1 MTGYHDVKPSSLSS
15 FERSDFCKEN
25 FKEKEEFTKILS
37 QVEIS
42 SKASEGESLLEVE
55 EETINEDE
63 DEDEDED
70 EGGRP
75 AIEGIV
81 GRDCLN
87 FLLRNPHRNQ
97 HVEIKKNAFIIEL
110 ESIRS
115 SWSRDYSWH
124 NGFYP
129 LSLLK
134 AKLDT
139 EKICSSKPFESKLI
153 GYSESECF
161 ILWKNNHLNLDS
173 TNRVENTT
181 DVLRQISY
189 DTKKYY
195 QVENYILSELV
206 LDGCLKSGLKL
217 DGEYFKDGSN
227 LVKYRVFFK
236 RKYYCFTFDSGRLI
250 DYLEES
256 HDSS

>member
-1 MTGYHDVKPSSLSS
+1 MTGYHDLKPSSLSS
-15 FERSDFCKEN
+15 FERSDICKES

-42 SKASEGESLLEVE
+42 SIASEGESLLEVE
-55 EETINEDE
+55 EETIN
-63 DEDEDED
+63 EDEDED

-97 HVEIKKNAFIIEL
+97 HLEIKKNAFIVEL

-134 AKLDT
+134 VKLDR
-139 EKICSSKPFESKLI
+139 EKICSSKPFDSKLI
-153 GYSESECF
+153 GYSESECV

-181 DVLRQISY
+181 DVLRQISHG
-189 DTKKYY
+189 TKKYY

>member
-42 SKASEGESLLEVE
+42 SIASEGESLLEVE
-55 EETINEDE
+55 EETIN
-63 DEDEDED
+63 EDED

-97 HVEIKKNAFIIEL
+97 HLEIKKNAFIVEL

-153 GYSESECF
+153 GYSESEGF

-173 TNRVENTT
+173 TNRVENIT
-181 DVLRQISY
+181 DVLRHISY
-189 DTKKYY
+189 GTKKYY

-206 LDGCLKSGLKL
+206 LDSCLKSGLKL

>member
-1 MTGYHDVKPSSLSS
+1 MTGYHDLKPSSLSS
-15 FERSDFCKEN
+15 FERSDICKES
-25 FKEKEEFTKILS
+25 FKEKEGFTKILS

-42 SKASEGESLLEVE
+42 SIASEGESLLEVE
-55 EETINEDE
+55 EETIN
-63 DEDEDED
+63 EDEDED

-97 HVEIKKNAFIIEL
+97 HLEIKKNAFIVEL

-134 AKLDT
+134 AKLDR
-139 EKICSSKPFESKLI
+139 EKICSSKPFDSKLI
-153 GYSESECF
+153 GYSESECV

-181 DVLRQISY
+181 DVLRQISHG
-189 DTKKYY
+189 TKKYY

>member
-1 MTGYHDVKPSSLSS
+1 MTGYHDLKASSLSS
-15 FERSDFCKEN
+15 FERSDICKES

-42 SKASEGESLLEVE
+42 SIASEGESLLEVE
-55 EETINEDE
+55 EETIN
-63 DEDEDED
+63 EDEDED

-97 HVEIKKNAFIIEL
+97 HLEIKKNAFIVEL

-134 AKLDT
+134 AKLDR
-139 EKICSSKPFESKLI
+139 EKICSSKPFDSKLI
-153 GYSESECF
+153 GYSESECV

-181 DVLRQISY
+181 DVLRQISHG
-189 DTKKYY
+189 TKKYY

-217 DGEYFKDGSN
+217 DGEYFKDG
-227 LVKYRVFFK
+227 
-236 RKYYCFTFDSGRLI
+236 T
-250 DYLEES
+250 
-256 HDSS
+256 

>member
-1 MTGYHDVKPSSLSS
+1 MTGYHDLKPSSLSS
-15 FERSDFCKEN
+15 FERSDICKES
-25 FKEKEEFTKILS
+25 FKEKEGFTKILS

-42 SKASEGESLLEVE
+42 SIASEGESLLEVE
-55 EETINEDE
+55 EETIN
-63 DEDEDED
+63 EDEDED

-97 HVEIKKNAFIIEL
+97 HLEIKKNALIVEL

-134 AKLDT
+134 AKLDR
-139 EKICSSKPFESKLI
+139 EKICSSKPFDSKLI
-153 GYSESECF
+153 GYSESECV

-181 DVLRQISY
+181 DVLRQISHG
-189 DTKKYY
+189 TKKYY

>member
-1 MTGYHDVKPSSLSS
+1 MTGYHDLKPSSLSS
-15 FERSDFCKEN
+15 FERSDICKES
-25 FKEKEEFTKILS
+25 FKEKEEFTKILF

-42 SKASEGESLLEVE
+42 SIASEGESLLEVE

-97 HVEIKKNAFIIEL
+97 HLEIKKNAFIVEL

-134 AKLDT
+134 AKLDR
-139 EKICSSKPFESKLI
+139 EKICSSKPFDSKLI
-153 GYSESECF
+153 GYSESECV

-181 DVLRQISY
+181 DVLRQISHG
-189 DTKKYY
+189 TKKYY

-217 DGEYFKDGSN
+217 DGE
-227 LVKYRVFFK
+227 
-236 RKYYCFTFDSGRLI
+236 
-250 DYLEES
+250 
-256 HDSS
+256 

>member
-63 DEDEDED
+63 DEDEDE
-70 EGGRP
+70 GGRP

-97 HVEIKKNAFIIEL
+97 HLEIKKNAFIVEL

-129 LSLLK
+129 LSLFK
-134 AKLDT
+134 AKLDA
-139 EKICSSKPFESKLI
+139 EKICSSKPFECNLI
-153 GYSESECF
+153 GYSESSCF
-161 ILWKNNHLNLDS
+161 ILWKSNHFNLDS

-181 DVLRQISY
+181 DVLRQISHG
-189 DTKKYY
+189 TKKYY
-195 QVENYILSELV
+195 QIENYILSELV
-206 LDGCLKSGLKL
+206 LDSCLKSGLKL
-217 DGEYFKDGSN
+217 DGEYFKD
-227 LVKYRVFFK
+227 
-236 RKYYCFTFDSGRLI
+236 
-250 DYLEES
+250 
-256 HDSS
+256 

>member
-63 DEDEDED
+63 DEDEDE
-70 EGGRP
+70 GGRP

-97 HVEIKKNAFIIEL
+97 HVEIKKNAFIVEL
-110 ESIRS
+110 ESIRL

-161 ILWKNNHLNLDS
+161 ILWKNNHLNLDG

-189 DTKKYY
+189 GTKKYY
-195 QVENYILSELV
+195 QV
-206 LDGCLKSGLKL
+206 
-217 DGEYFKDGSN
+217 
-227 LVKYRVFFK
+227 
-236 RKYYCFTFDSGRLI
+236 
-250 DYLEES
+250 
-256 HDSS
+256 

>member
-1 MTGYHDVKPSSLSS
+1 MTGYHDLKPSSLSS
-15 FERSDFCKEN
+15 FERSDICKES
-25 FKEKEEFTKILS
+25 FKEKEEFTKILF

-42 SKASEGESLLEVE
+42 SIASEGESLLEVE

-97 HVEIKKNAFIIEL
+97 HLEIKKNAFIVEL

-115 SWSRDYSWH
+115 SWSRDYSWQ

-134 AKLDT
+134 AKLDR
-139 EKICSSKPFESKLI
+139 EKICSSKPFDSKLI
-153 GYSESECF
+153 GYSESECV

-181 DVLRQISY
+181 DVLRQISHG
-189 DTKKYY
+189 TKKYY

-236 RKYYCFTFDSGRLI
+236 
-250 DYLEES
+250 
-256 HDSS
+256 

>member
-1 MTGYHDVKPSSLSS
+1 MTGYHDLKPSSLSS
-15 FERSDFCKEN
+15 FEHSELCKEN

-63 DEDEDED
+63 DEDE
-70 EGGRP
+70 GGRP

-87 FLLRNPHRNQ
+87 FLLRNLHRNQ
-97 HVEIKKNAFIIEL
+97 HLEIKKNAFIVEL

-139 EKICSSKPFESKLI
+139 EKICSSKPFESKLM

-189 DTKKYY
+189 GTKKYY

-236 RKYYCFTFDSGRLI
+236 RKYYCFIFDSGRII

>member
-63 DEDEDED
+63 DEDEDE
-70 EGGRP
+70 GGRP

-97 HVEIKKNAFIIEL
+97 HLEIKKNAFIVEL

-134 AKLDT
+134 AKLDA
-139 EKICSSKPFESKLI
+139 EKICSSKPFECNLI
-153 GYSESECF
+153 GYSESSCF
-161 ILWKNNHLNLDS
+161 ILWKSNHLNLDS

-181 DVLRQISY
+181 DVLRQISHG
-189 DTKKYY
+189 TKKYY

-206 LDGCLKSGLKL
+206 LDSCLKSGLKL
-217 DGEYFKDGSN
+217 DGEYF
-227 LVKYRVFFK
+227 
-236 RKYYCFTFDSGRLI
+236 
-250 DYLEES
+250 
-256 HDSS
+256 

>member
-55 EETINEDE
+55 EESIN
-63 DEDEDED
+63 EDEDED

-97 HVEIKKNAFIIEL
+97 HLEIKKNAFIVEL

-134 AKLDT
+134 AKLDA
-139 EKICSSKPFESKLI
+139 EKICSSKPFECNLI
-153 GYSESECF
+153 GYSESSCF
-161 ILWKNNHLNLDS
+161 ILWKSNHLNLDS

-181 DVLRQISY
+181 DVLRQISHG
-189 DTKKYY
+189 TKKYY

-206 LDGCLKSGLKL
+206 LDSCLKSGLKL
-217 DGEYFKDGSN
+217 DGEYFKDGST

-236 RKYYCFTFDSGRLI
+236 RKYYCFTFDSGRLV

>member
-1 MTGYHDVKPSSLSS
+1 MTGYHDLKPSSLSS
-15 FERSDFCKEN
+15 FERRDICKES

-42 SKASEGESLLEVE
+42 SIASEGESLLEVE
-55 EETINEDE
+55 EETIN
-63 DEDEDED
+63 EDEDED

-97 HVEIKKNAFIIEL
+97 HLEIKKNAFIVEL

-134 AKLDT
+134 AKLDR

-153 GYSESECF
+153 GHSESECV

-181 DVLRQISY
+181 YVLGQISY
-189 DTKKYY
+189 GTKKYY

-206 LDGCLKSGLKL
+206 LDSCLKSGLKL

>member
-1 MTGYHDVKPSSLSS
+1 MTGYHDLKPSSLSS
-15 FERSDFCKEN
+15 FERSDICKES

-42 SKASEGESLLEVE
+42 SIASEGESLLEVE
-55 EETINEDE
+55 EETINE

-97 HVEIKKNAFIIEL
+97 HLEIKKNAFIVEL

-134 AKLDT
+134 VKLDR
-139 EKICSSKPFESKLI
+139 EKICSSKPFDSKLI
-153 GYSESECF
+153 GYSESECV

-181 DVLRQISY
+181 DVLRQISHG
-189 DTKKYY
+189 TKKYY

-227 LVKYRVFFK
+227 LVKYR
-236 RKYYCFTFDSGRLI
+236 
-250 DYLEES
+250 
-256 HDSS
+256 

>member
-1 MTGYHDVKPSSLSS
+1 MTGYHDLKPFSLSS
-15 FERSDFCKEN
+15 FERSDICKES

-42 SKASEGESLLEVE
+42 SIASEGESLLEVE

-63 DEDEDED
+63 DEDE
-70 EGGRP
+70 GGRS

-97 HVEIKKNAFIIEL
+97 HLEIKKNAFIVEL

-153 GYSESECF
+153 GYSDSECF
-161 ILWKNNHLNLDS
+161 ILWKNNHLNLDG

-181 DVLRQISY
+181 DVLRQISHG
-189 DTKKYY
+189 TK
-195 QVENYILSELV
+195 
-206 LDGCLKSGLKL
+206 
-217 DGEYFKDGSN
+217 
-227 LVKYRVFFK
+227 
-236 RKYYCFTFDSGRLI
+236 
-250 DYLEES
+250 
-256 HDSS
+256 

>member
-1 MTGYHDVKPSSLSS
+1 MTGYHDLKPSSLSS
-15 FERSDFCKEN
+15 FERSDICKES

-42 SKASEGESLLEVE
+42 SIASEGESLLEVE
-55 EETINEDE
+55 EETINE

-97 HVEIKKNAFIIEL
+97 HLEIKKNAFIVEL

-134 AKLDT
+134 VKLDR
-139 EKICSSKPFESKLI
+139 EKICSSKPFDSKLI
-153 GYSESECF
+153 GYSESECV

-181 DVLRQISY
+181 DVLRQISHG
-189 DTKKYY
+189 TKKYY

-217 DGEYFKDGSN
+217 DG
-227 LVKYRVFFK
+227 
-236 RKYYCFTFDSGRLI
+236 
-250 DYLEES
+250 
-256 HDSS
+256 

>member
-37 QVEIS
+37 QVEIL

-55 EETINEDE
+55 EETIN
-63 DEDEDED
+63 EDED

-227 LVKYRVFFK
+227 HVKYRVFFK

>member
-1 MTGYHDVKPSSLSS
+1 MTGYHDLKPFSLSS
-15 FERSDFCKEN
+15 FERSDICKES

-63 DEDEDED
+63 DEDE
-70 EGGRP
+70 GGRP

-97 HVEIKKNAFIIEL
+97 HLEIKKNAFIVEL

-129 LSLLK
+129 LSLFK
-134 AKLDT
+134 AKLDA
-139 EKICSSKPFESKLI
+139 EKICSSKPFECNLI
-153 GYSESECF
+153 GYSESLCF
-161 ILWKNNHLNLDS
+161 ILWKSNHFNLDS

-181 DVLRQISY
+181 DVLRQISHG
-189 DTKKYY
+189 TKKYY

>member
-1 MTGYHDVKPSSLSS
+1 MTGYHDLKPFSLSS
-15 FERSDFCKEN
+15 FERSDICKES

-42 SKASEGESLLEVE
+42 SIASEGESLLEVE
-55 EETINEDE
+55 EETIN
-63 DEDEDED
+63 EDEDED

-97 HVEIKKNAFIIEL
+97 HLEIKKNAFIVEL

-115 SWSRDYSWH
+115 SWSRDYSWY

-153 GYSESECF
+153 GYSDSECF

-181 DVLRQISY
+181 DVLRQISHG
-189 DTKKYY
+189 TKKYY

-217 DGEYFKDGSN
+217 DGEYFKDGFN
-227 LVKYRVFFK
+227 FVKYRVFFK
-236 RKYYCFTFDSGRLI
+236 RKYYCFTFDSGRLV

>member
-15 FERSDFCKEN
+15 VERSDFCKEN

-37 QVEIS
+37 QVEIL

-55 EETINEDE
+55 EETIN
-63 DEDEDED
+63 EDEDED

-139 EKICSSKPFESKLI
+139 EKICSSKPFESKLM
-153 GYSESECF
+153 GYSESSCF
-161 ILWKNNHLNLDS
+161 ILWKNNHLNLDG

-181 DVLRQISY
+181 DVLRQISHG
-189 DTKKYY
+189 TKKYY

-236 RKYYCFTFDSGRLI
+236 RKYYFFTFDSGRLI

>member
-1 MTGYHDVKPSSLSS
+1 MTGYHDLKPFSLSS
-15 FERSDFCKEN
+15 FERSDICKES

-42 SKASEGESLLEVE
+42 SIASEGESLLEVE

-63 DEDEDED
+63 DEDE
-70 EGGRP
+70 GGRS

-97 HVEIKKNAFIIEL
+97 HLEIKKNAFIVEL

-153 GYSESECF
+153 GYSDSECF
-161 ILWKNNHLNLDS
+161 ILWKNNHLNLDG

-181 DVLRQISY
+181 DVLRQISHG
-189 DTKKYY
+189 TKKYY

-217 DGEYFKDGSN
+217 DGEYFKDGFN
-227 LVKYRVFFK
+227 FVKYRVFFK
-236 RKYYCFTFDSGRLI
+236 RKYYCFTFDSGRLV

>member
-1 MTGYHDVKPSSLSS
+1 MTGYHDLKPSSLSS

-55 EETINEDE
+55 EETINEDG
-63 DEDEDED
+63 DEDED

-97 HVEIKKNAFIIEL
+97 HLEIKKNAFIVEL
-110 ESIRS
+110 ESIRV

-124 NGFYP
+124 NGLYP

-153 GYSESECF
+153 GYSESECL

-173 TNRVENTT
+173 TNRVENIT
-181 DVLRQISY
+181 DILRQSSY
-189 DTKKYY
+189 STKKYY

-206 LDGCLKSGLKL
+206 LDSCLKSGLKL

-236 RKYYCFTFDSGRLI
+236 RKYYCFIFDSGRLI

>member
-1 MTGYHDVKPSSLSS
+1 MTGYHDLKPSSLSS
-15 FERSDFCKEN
+15 FERSDICKES
-25 FKEKEEFTKILS
+25 FKEKEEFTKILF

-55 EETINEDE
+55 EETIN
-63 DEDEDED
+63 EDED

-97 HVEIKKNAFIIEL
+97 HLEIKKNAFIVEL

-129 LSLLK
+129 LSLFK
-134 AKLDT
+134 AKLDA
-139 EKICSSKPFESKLI
+139 EKICSSKPFECNLI
-153 GYSESECF
+153 GYSESLCF
-161 ILWKNNHLNLDS
+161 ILWKSNHFNLDS

-181 DVLRQISY
+181 DVLRQISHG
-189 DTKKYY
+189 TKKYY

>member
-63 DEDEDED
+63 DEDE
-70 EGGRP
+70 GGRP

-97 HVEIKKNAFIIEL
+97 HLEIKKNAFIVEL

-134 AKLDT
+134 AKLDA
-139 EKICSSKPFESKLI
+139 EKICSSKPFECNLI
-153 GYSESECF
+153 GYSESSCF
-161 ILWKNNHLNLDS
+161 ILWKSNHLNLDS

-181 DVLRQISY
+181 DVLRQISHG
-189 DTKKYY
+189 TKKYY
-195 QVENYILSELV
+195 QVENYILSEL
-206 LDGCLKSGLKL
+206 
-217 DGEYFKDGSN
+217 
-227 LVKYRVFFK
+227 
-236 RKYYCFTFDSGRLI
+236 
-250 DYLEES
+250 
-256 HDSS
+256 

>member
-63 DEDEDED
+63 DEDE
-70 EGGRP
+70 GGRP

-97 HVEIKKNAFIIEL
+97 HLEIKKNAFIVEL

-153 GYSESECF
+153 GYSESEGF

-173 TNRVENTT
+173 TNRVENIT
-181 DVLRQISY
+181 DVLKHIY
-189 DTKKYY
+189 YGTKKYY

-206 LDGCLKSGLKL
+206 LDSCLKSGLKL

>member
-63 DEDEDED
+63 DEDE
-70 EGGRP
+70 GGRP

-97 HVEIKKNAFIIEL
+97 HLEIKKNAFIVEL

-129 LSLLK
+129 LSLFK
-134 AKLDT
+134 AKLDA
-139 EKICSSKPFESKLI
+139 EKICSSKPFECNLI
-153 GYSESECF
+153 GYSESSCF
-161 ILWKNNHLNLDS
+161 ILWKSNHFNLDS

-181 DVLRQISY
+181 DVLRQISHG
-189 DTKKYY
+189 TKKYY
-195 QVENYILSELV
+195 QIENYILSELV
-206 LDGCLKSGLKL
+206 LDSCLKSGLKL

>member
-42 SKASEGESLLEVE
+42 SIASEGESLLEVE

-63 DEDEDED
+63 DEDEDER
-70 EGGRP
+70 GRP

-97 HVEIKKNAFIIEL
+97 YLEIKKNAFIVEL

-134 AKLDT
+134 VKLDA
-139 EKICSSKPFESKLI
+139 EKICGSKPFECNLI
-153 GYSESECF
+153 GYSESSCF
-161 ILWKNNHLNLDS
+161 ILWKSNHLNLDS

-181 DVLRQISY
+181 DVLRQISHG
-189 DTKKYY
+189 TKKYY

-206 LDGCLKSGLKL
+206 LDSCLKSGLKL
-217 DGEYFKDGSN
+217 DGEYFKDDSN

-236 RKYYCFTFDSGRLI
+236 RKYYCFTFDSGRLV

>member
-1 MTGYHDVKPSSLSS
+1 MTGYHDLKPSSLSS
-15 FERSDFCKEN
+15 FERSDICKES

-42 SKASEGESLLEVE
+42 SIASEGESLLEVE
-55 EETINEDE
+55 EETINE

-97 HVEIKKNAFIIEL
+97 HLEIKKKNAFIVEL

-134 AKLDT
+134 VKLDR
-139 EKICSSKPFESKLI
+139 EKICSSKPFDSKLI
-153 GYSESECF
+153 GYSESECV

-181 DVLRQISY
+181 DVLRQISHG
-189 DTKKYY
+189 TKKYY

-236 RKYYCFTFDSGRLI
+236 RKYYCFTFYSGRLI

>member
-63 DEDEDED
+63 DEDE
-70 EGGRP
+70 GGRP

-87 FLLRNPHRNQ
+87 FLLMNPHRNQ
-97 HVEIKKNAFIIEL
+97 HVEIKKNAFIVEL

-139 EKICSSKPFESKLI
+139 GKICSSKPFESKLI

-161 ILWKNNHLNLDS
+161 ILWKNNHLNLDG

>member
-1 MTGYHDVKPSSLSS
+1 MTGYHDLKPSSLSS
-15 FERSDFCKEN
+15 FERSDICKES

-42 SKASEGESLLEVE
+42 SIASEGESLLEVE
-55 EETINEDE
+55 EETIN
-63 DEDEDED
+63 EDEDED

-97 HVEIKKNAFIIEL
+97 HLEIKKNAFIVEL

-134 AKLDT
+134 VKLDR
-139 EKICSSKPFESKLI
+139 EKICSSKPFDSKLI
-153 GYSESECF
+153 GYSESESV

-181 DVLRQISY
+181 DVLRQISHG
-189 DTKKYY
+189 TKKYY

>member
-1 MTGYHDVKPSSLSS
+1 MTGYHDLKASSLSS
-15 FERSDFCKEN
+15 FERSDICKES

-42 SKASEGESLLEVE
+42 SIASEGESLLEVE
-55 EETINEDE
+55 EETIN
-63 DEDEDED
+63 EDEDED

-97 HVEIKKNAFIIEL
+97 HLEIKKNAFIVEL

-134 AKLDT
+134 AKLDR
-139 EKICSSKPFESKLI
+139 EKICSSKPFDSKLI
-153 GYSESECF
+153 GYSESECV

-181 DVLRQISY
+181 DVLRQISHG
-189 DTKKYY
+189 TKKYY

-217 DGEYFKDGSN
+217 DGEYFKDGTN

>member
-1 MTGYHDVKPSSLSS
+1 MTGYHDLKPFSLSS
-15 FERSDFCKEN
+15 FERSDICKES

-42 SKASEGESLLEVE
+42 SIASEGESLLEVE
-55 EETINEDE
+55 EETINE

-97 HVEIKKNAFIIEL
+97 HLEIKKNAFIVEL

-115 SWSRDYSWH
+115 SWSRDYSWY

-153 GYSESECF
+153 GYSDSECF

-181 DVLRQISY
+181 DVLRQISHG
-189 DTKKYY
+189 TKKYY

-217 DGEYFKDGSN
+217 DGEYFKDGFN
-227 LVKYRVFFK
+227 FVKYRVFFK
-236 RKYYCFTFDSGRLI
+236 RKYYCFTFDSGRLV

>member
-1 MTGYHDVKPSSLSS
+1 MTGYHDLKPSSLSS
-15 FERSDFCKEN
+15 FEHSELCKEN

-55 EETINEDE
+55 EETSNK
-63 DEDEDED
+63 DEDED

-87 FLLRNPHRNQ
+87 FLLRNLHRNQ
-97 HVEIKKNAFIIEL
+97 HLEIKKNAFIVEL

-139 EKICSSKPFESKLI
+139 EKICSSKPFESKLM

-189 DTKKYY
+189 GTKKYY

>member
-1 MTGYHDVKPSSLSS
+1 MTGYHDLKPSSLSS
-15 FERSDFCKEN
+15 FERSDICKES

-42 SKASEGESLLEVE
+42 SIASEGESLLEVE
-55 EETINEDE
+55 EETIN
-63 DEDEDED
+63 EDEDED

-97 HVEIKKNAFIIEL
+97 HLEIKKNAFIVEL

-134 AKLDT
+134 AKLDR
-139 EKICSSKPFESKLI
+139 EKICSSKPFDSKLI
-153 GYSESECF
+153 GYSESECV

-181 DVLRQISY
+181 DVLRQISHG
-189 DTKKYY
+189 TKKYY

>member
-97 HVEIKKNAFIIEL
+97 HLEIKKNAFIVEL

-129 LSLLK
+129 LSLFK
-134 AKLDT
+134 AKLDA
-139 EKICSSKPFESKLI
+139 EKICSSKPFECNLI
-153 GYSESECF
+153 GYSESLCF
-161 ILWKNNHLNLDS
+161 ILWKSNHFNLDS

-181 DVLRQISY
+181 DVLRQISHG
-189 DTKKYY
+189 TKKYY

-206 LDGCLKSGLKL
+206 LDSCLKSGLKL
-217 DGEYFKDGSN
+217 
-227 LVKYRVFFK
+227 
-236 RKYYCFTFDSGRLI
+236 
-250 DYLEES
+250 
-256 HDSS
+256 